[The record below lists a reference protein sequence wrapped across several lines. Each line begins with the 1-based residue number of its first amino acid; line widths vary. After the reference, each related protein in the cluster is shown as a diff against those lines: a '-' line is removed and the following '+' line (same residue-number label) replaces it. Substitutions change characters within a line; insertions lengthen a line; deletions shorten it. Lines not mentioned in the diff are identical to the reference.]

1 MPLARYIVPRFIHII
16 YTFYLTQKKKKIL
29 LDV

>member
-16 YTFYLTQKKKKIL
+16 YTFYLTQKKKIL